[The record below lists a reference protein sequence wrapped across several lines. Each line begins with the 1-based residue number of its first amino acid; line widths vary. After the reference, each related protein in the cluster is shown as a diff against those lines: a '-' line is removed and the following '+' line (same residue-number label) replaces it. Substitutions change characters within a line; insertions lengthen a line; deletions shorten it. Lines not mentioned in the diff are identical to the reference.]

1 MSERITA
8 MRPARTRL
16 IRGAGIIAVVA
27 AASMTAG
34 CFGGTASPKSTPGTG
49 ITSVPGLPDA
59 ALEVM
64 NQPQFSHGRWV
75 IAVEDLDTG
84 ETLID
89 LDGDKLA
96 EPGSFVKTY
105 SAGAAWVKWGRI
117 TRLPPQ

>member
-1 MSERITA
+1 MLWWRS
-8 MRPARTRL
+8 RTE
-16 IRGAGIIAVVA
+16 
-27 AASMTAG
+27 
-34 CFGGTASPKSTPGTG
+34 GTPSAPCIG

-64 NQPQFSHGRWV
+64 NQPQFSSGRWV
-75 IAVEDLDTG
+75 ISVEDLDTG

-105 SAGAAWVKWGRI
+105 SAGAVWVKWRRI